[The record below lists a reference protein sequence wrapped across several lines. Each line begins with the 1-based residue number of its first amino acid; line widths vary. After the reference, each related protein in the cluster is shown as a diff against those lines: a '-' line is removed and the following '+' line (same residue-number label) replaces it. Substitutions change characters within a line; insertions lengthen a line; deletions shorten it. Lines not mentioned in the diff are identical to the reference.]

1 MTIRSRRHQL
11 PPEPR
16 GPHLV
21 LRWLL
26 ATTSTVV
33 LVVSGLSWWTTRTML
48 NDVTISHAAGTSA
61 HHAAD
66 GPITVLLIGLDS
78 RRDLDGNDLPADI
91 LDRLHAGDSDSGG
104 YNTNTLILARIGTDD
119 RVTAFS
125 IPRDDY
131 VAVSGIPG
139 YDHIK
144 IKEAYG
150 LAKANAEQHLVD
162 GGDGDSADL
171 ERRGRDAGRTATLA
185 AVRDLTGVT
194 PDYFAEVN
202 LFGFY
207 QLAQALGG
215 VDVCLNAP
223 VQDDYSGADF
233 PAGHQRLDAAQALAF
248 VRQRHG
254 LTNGDI
260 DRTHRQQAFLSSVL
274 NQLDSA
280 GTFADFSRLGK
291 LLDVVR
297 RNIVLSSGW
306 TPEVFA
312 RIGGVAHA
320 GAAEYRTLPVVRY
333 DEIDGADVNIVDAE
347 AIKAEVTAA
356 FSDQSPT
363 TTSVPK
369 ATVDVFNATPRE
381 GLAAKVS
388 KALTAKGFGTGDV
401 GTDPPNE
408 AAVTTVAYGSG
419 AESDARAVA
428 DLVHVDSIDPDDHVS
443 AGHVVVTIGTGFDAT
458 VLSTTS
464 GDGLTASP
472 VTATDAASSTTA
484 PDGPTDTS
492 CVD

>member
-1 MTIRSRRHQL
+1 M
-11 PPEPR
+11 
-16 GPHLV
+16 
-21 LRWLL
+21 L
-26 ATTSTVV
+26 ATASTLI
-33 LVVSGLSWWTTRTML
+33 LVVSGLAWWTTKTML
-48 NDVTISHAAGTSA
+48 SDVTISHAAGTSSYP
-61 HHAAD
+61 HTE

-78 RRDLDGNDLPADI
+78 RKDLDGNDLPATV

-104 YNTNTLILARIGTDD
+104 YNTNTLILARIGIDD

-131 VAVSGIPG
+131 VAVTGIPG

-150 LAKANAEQHLVD
+150 LAKADAEQHMVD

-233 PAGHQRLDAAQALAF
+233 PAGPQRLDAAQSLAF

-280 GTFADFSRLGK
+280 GTFTDFSKLGR

-312 RIGGVAHA
+312 RIGDVAHA
-320 GAAEYRTLPVVRY
+320 RAAEYRTLPVVRY
-333 DEIDGADVNIVDAE
+333 DEIDGSDVNIIDAA
-347 AIKAEVTAA
+347 AIKAQVTAA
-356 FSDQSPT
+356 FTDRHDAPPSPR
-363 TTSVPK
+363 
-369 ATVDVFNATPRE
+369 ATVDVFNATSRE

-388 KALTAKGFGTGDV
+388 KALMAKGFGAGEL
-401 GTDPPNE
+401 GTDPPSDS
-408 AAVTTVAYGSG
+408 TTTTITYASG

-428 DLVHVDSIDPDDHVS
+428 NLLHVDSINPDDRVP
-443 AGHVVVTIGTGFDAT
+443 AGHVIVTLGSNFDAGP
-458 VLSTTS
+458 LGSPPS
-464 GDGLTASP
+464 DGSEASP
-472 VTATDAASSTTA
+472 VTASDAAASTTSS
-484 PDGPTDTS
+484 DGPTDTS